1 MLTNI
6 HDVPAEG
13 NFSSEEGKAIELQI
27 VMDYNR
33 HMGYVDKCDR
43 MAVCYS
49 ISLRTFKWKKKL
61 FFHLL
66 DLAIPNS
73 YILHSSCGG

>member
-27 VMDYNR
+27 VMDCNVY
-33 HMGYVDKCDR
+33 MGYVDKCDR
-43 MAVCYS
+43 MAIRYS
-49 ISLRTFKWKKKL
+49 ISLRTFK
-61 FFHLL
+61 
-66 DLAIPNS
+66 
-73 YILHSSCGG
+73 

>member
-6 HDVPAEG
+6 HGVPAEG
-13 NFSSEEGKAIELQI
+13 NFYSEEGKAIELQI
-27 VMDYNR
+27 VMDYN

-43 MAVCYS
+43 MGISYS
-49 ISLRTFKWKKKL
+49 ISRCTFKWTKKL

-66 DLAIPNS
+66 DLASLDS
-73 YILHSSCGG
+73 YILCSSCGS